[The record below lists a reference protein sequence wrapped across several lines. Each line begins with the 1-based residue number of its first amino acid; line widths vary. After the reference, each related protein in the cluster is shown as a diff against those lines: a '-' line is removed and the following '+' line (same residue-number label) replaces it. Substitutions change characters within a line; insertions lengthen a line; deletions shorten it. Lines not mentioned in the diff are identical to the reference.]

1 MNKNKNK
8 FYTKEIEI
16 NGVKYVAQFSGISA
30 AIRAM
35 DESHVDNN
43 SSNVSMFKLSKYIFE
58 NVIVE
63 PSGLTAD
70 DFDSMEELNEVV
82 NFGVRVMQGKFRE
95 KNESKTETG
104 SKK

>member
-8 FYTKEIEI
+8 FYTKETEI

-30 AIRAM
+30 AIRAN
-35 DESHVDNN
+35 DESRVDGN
-43 SSNVSMFKLSKYIFE
+43 SSNVSMLKLSKYIFE

-70 DFDSMEELNEVV
+70 DFDSLEEFNEVV
-82 NFGVRVMQGKFRE
+82 SFGIKVMQGRFRDE
-95 KNESKTETG
+95 DKDATKTG